1 MTPKGHQLLDE
12 LRIEQGL
19 DPSLPWGGRSPRCL
33 TRGHELRILSDD
45 AAPLD
50 EFLGDEE
57 LIEEQCR
64 RHFHGS

>member
-1 MTPKGHQLLDE
+1 VLTRAGQRKLDE
-12 LRIEQGL
+12 LRVEDT
-19 DPSLPWGGRSPRCL
+19 DPKKPWGGRSPRVL
-33 TRGHELRILSDD
+33 TRAHERFILRHE

-50 EFLGDEE
+50 EGFGDEK